1 MILARRLKVEDARD
15 GMTES
20 LPAESTNQNHAVS
33 PIRAVILDYGEV
45 ISQPPDPAA
54 ISSMATI
61 LELPEDRFRS
71 LYASLRHAY
80 DRGDLE
86 GDEYWAGI
94 ARGAGVDLS
103 ASQVVR
109 LREMDVAMWSRLN
122 PSVLRWAGQLRASGV
137 KTAVLSN
144 MHHDMVQ
151 KIRNEPVW
159 AEEFDCLTLSSEI
172 GTAKPEAE
180 IFRHCLECLQ
190 VAPHEALFVD
200 DRAVNVQAAQEL
212 GIRGIVANSP
222 AELRRQLGAIGFMP
236 LPE

>member
-1 MILARRLKVEDARD
+1 MLDHKTDTPTVPSYE
-15 GMTES
+15 TTS
-20 LPAESTNQNHAVS
+20 PVS

-54 ISSMATI
+54 IAMMAGI
-61 LELPEDRFRS
+61 LELPQDRFRQ

-80 DRGDLE
+80 DRGDLD
-86 GDEYWAGI
+86 GNAYWAEI
-94 ARGAGVDLS
+94 ARDAGVGLS
-103 ASQVVR
+103 AERAVR

-122 PSVLRWAGQLRASGV
+122 PSVLRWAGRLRSSGV

-151 KIRNEPVW
+151 KVRNEPFW
-159 AEEFDCLTLSSEI
+159 AEGFDCLALSSEI
-172 GTAKPEAE
+172 RMAKPEAE

-200 DRAVNVQAAQEL
+200 DRAVNVQAAREL
-212 GIRGIVANSP
+212 GISGIVANSP
-222 AELRRQLGAIGFMP
+222 AELRRQLKAIGFAP

>member
-1 MILARRLKVEDARD
+1 MSAHKTDNATTPSAKTV
-15 GMTES
+15 
-20 LPAESTNQNHAVS
+20 NQVS
-33 PIRAVILDYGEV
+33 PIQAVILDYGEV

-54 ISSMATI
+54 IASMAGI
-61 LELPEDRFRS
+61 LELPVERFRT

-86 GDEYWAGI
+86 GNEYWTAI
-94 ARGAGVDLS
+94 ARDAGVDLS
-103 ASQVVR
+103 AGQAVR

-122 PSVLRWAGQLRASGV
+122 QSVLRWAGRLRSSGV

-151 KIRNEPVW
+151 KIRNERVW
-159 AEEFDCLTLSSEI
+159 SDGFDCLTLSSEI

-180 IFRHCLECLQ
+180 IFRHCLESLQ

-200 DRAVNVQAAQEL
+200 DRALNVQAAQEL
-212 GIRGIVANSP
+212 GIRGIVSNSP
-222 AELRRQLGAIGFMP
+222 AELRRQLEAIGFTP
-236 LPE
+236 VPE

>member
-1 MILARRLKVEDARD
+1 
-15 GMTES
+15 
-20 LPAESTNQNHAVS
+20 
-33 PIRAVILDYGEV
+33 VILDYGEV

-54 ISSMATI
+54 ISTMAAI
-61 LELPEDRFRS
+61 LGLQIDQFRS

-86 GDEYWAGI
+86 GKEYWTGI
-94 ARGAGVDLS
+94 ARDAGVDLS
-103 ASQVVR
+103 AGQVVR

-122 PSVLRWAGQLRASGV
+122 QSILSWAGRLRSFGV

-144 MHHDMVQ
+144 MHLDMVQ

-159 AEEFDCLTLSSEI
+159 VEGFDCLTLSSEI

-180 IFRHCLECLQ
+180 IFRRCLECLQ

-212 GIRGIVANSP
+212 GIRGIVSNSP
-222 AELRRQLGAIGFMP
+222 AELRRQLEAIGFAP

>member
-1 MILARRLKVEDARD
+1 MP
-15 GMTES
+15 T
-20 LPAESTNQNHAVS
+20 ESTNQSHEVL

-45 ISQPPDPAA
+45 ISQPPDPTA
-54 ISSMATI
+54 ISTMAAM
-61 LELPEDRFRS
+61 LDLPLDRFRS

-80 DRGDLE
+80 DRGDLS

-94 ARGAGVDLS
+94 AREAGAHLS
-103 ASQVVR
+103 ASQGVR
-109 LREMDVAMWSRLN
+109 LRQMDVAMWSRLN
-122 PSVLRWAGQLRASGV
+122 QSVLRWAGQLRSSGL

-180 IFRHCLECLQ
+180 IFRHCLECLR
-190 VAPHEALFVD
+190 VPPYEALFVD

-212 GIRGIVANSP
+212 GIRGIVANST
-222 AELRRQLGAIGFMP
+222 AELRRQLGAIGFVP

>member
-1 MILARRLKVEDARD
+1 MSNARRDNK
-15 GMTES
+15 S
-20 LPAESTNQNHAVS
+20 LPAESTNQSHPVL

-54 ISSMATI
+54 IAIMAGI
-61 LELPEDRFRS
+61 LELPQDRFRR

-86 GDEYWAGI
+86 GNAYWAEI
-94 ARGAGVDLS
+94 ARGAGVGLS
-103 ASQVVR
+103 AEQAAR

-122 PSVLRWAGQLRASGV
+122 QSVLRWAAQLRSSSM

-151 KIRNEPVW
+151 KVRNEPFW
-159 AEEFDCLTLSSEI
+159 AEGFDCLALSSEI
-172 GTAKPEAE
+172 RMAKPDAE
-180 IFRHCLECLQ
+180 IFGHCLECLQ
-190 VAPHEALFVD
+190 VAPREALFVD
-200 DRAVNVQAAQEL
+200 DRAVNVQAAQKL

-222 AELRRQLGAIGFMP
+222 AELRRQLNAIGFTP